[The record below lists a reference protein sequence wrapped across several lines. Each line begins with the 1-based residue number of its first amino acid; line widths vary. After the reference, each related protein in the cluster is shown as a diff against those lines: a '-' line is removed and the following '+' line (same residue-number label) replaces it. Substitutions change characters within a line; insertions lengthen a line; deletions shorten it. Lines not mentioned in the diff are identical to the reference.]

1 MPKSKPQYLVDEKGR
16 KKAVL
21 LSIKEYREL
30 IRRLEDLEDAIE
42 LDESISSAESFRD
55 YREIREELK
64 EEGLL

>member
-1 MPKSKPQYLVDEKGR
+1 MVKSKPQYLVDEKGR